1 MKEAQIIALYD
12 QLWGNALLHI
22 LQKGFDHDPLIDSP
36 SDNRFGITLLIRPSE
51 EVNDAV
57 QRFLSNVKAIEPAH
71 YFYPNPDIHVTVMP
85 IISCYEGF
93 QLRQINPE
101 AYIDLLK
108 GCLKGL
114 PPFSIDFRGVT
125 ASPSCVMIKGFPS
138 DNTLEE
144 VRNRLRLAFKDS
156 PLEQS
161 LDKRYPLQTAHSTV
175 IRFKQ
180 PVRNQ
185 AAVLEQLDDF
195 RDFYFGRFE
204 VKELELVFNDWYQR
218 KEKVQKLFT
227 FRLEDCRPTSHEEKP
242 V

>member
-1 MKEAQIIALYD
+1 MKNSSLVVIYD
-12 QLWGNALLHI
+12 QLWANTLATVSS
-22 LQKGFDHDPLIDSP
+22 KGFEHDPLIDSP

-51 EVNDAV
+51 EINDAI
-57 QRFLSNVKAIEPAH
+57 QRFLSRVKAIEPEH

-93 QLRQINPE
+93 QLRQIDPKN
-101 AYIDLLK
+101 YIDLLN

-114 PPFSIDFRGVT
+114 PPFFIEFRGVT
-125 ASPSCVMIKGFPS
+125 ASPSCIMIKGFPL
-138 DNTLEE
+138 DDTLEE
-144 VRNRLRLAFKDS
+144 VRNRLRRAFKDS

-185 AAVLEQLDDF
+185 AAVLEQLDHF
-195 RDFYFGRFE
+195 RDFNFGRFE
-204 VKELELVFNDWYQR
+204 VNELELVFNDWYQR

-227 FRLEDCRPTSHEEKP
+227 LSLGEDKADIS
-242 V
+242 